1 MGHKTRTEIVIHI
14 YQLLQEARIVSNVY
28 HEDTLPRKARWSDPL
43 AVIRHTA
50 GTEGDIQEGV
60 VTILFYVPTILH
72 TTGARMADLDSVSYI
87 EQGIHRWTESL
98 TASDYLLTVRETPS
112 LHYDEELQM
121 HFISLRLHYKHF

>member
-1 MGHKTRTEIVIHI
+1 MGHKTRTEIVIYI

-60 VTILFYVPTILH
+60 VTILFYVPTIQH
-72 TTGARMADLDSVSYI
+72 SSGAHVADLQGVAYM
-87 EQGIHRWTESL
+87 EQEIHRWTESL
-98 TASDYLLTVRETPS
+98 TASDYLLTVRQTPS
-112 LHYDEELQM
+112 LHYDEALQM